1 LTNRYE
7 NRNSQYMKLGDWL
20 RTNGMTAVRFAERVG
35 TTPATISR
43 VVNGQVVPRRA
54 LMAAI
59 IEATDRQVTAG
70 DLVGI
75 GPAPG
80 ERDRG
85 GKA

>member
-1 LTNRYE
+1 
-7 NRNSQYMKLGDWL
+7 MKLGDWL
-20 RTNGMTAVRFAERVG
+20 RMNGVPAVRFAESVG

-43 VVNGQVVPRRA
+43 VVNGRVVPRRG

-75 GPAPG
+75 GPASG